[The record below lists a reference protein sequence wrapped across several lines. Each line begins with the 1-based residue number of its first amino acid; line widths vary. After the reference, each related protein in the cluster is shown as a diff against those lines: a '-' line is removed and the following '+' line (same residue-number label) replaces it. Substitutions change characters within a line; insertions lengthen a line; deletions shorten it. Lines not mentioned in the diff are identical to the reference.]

1 MTRAA
6 FIYWLAATEHESE
19 VEPLRAVAAP
29 RIEELMQ
36 VLDRRDHLLRC
47 IVRAKQDDLGQ
58 AKKENLARLYRAARD
73 DAQRALSAVLGD
85 GLRRRMNLLLGEPDA
100 EIFRCLV
107 RLGGRIAPGI
117 AVCRTCG
124 VVFTPRRKGA
134 AERCDRCHHGD
145 PPVSHSAP
153 ERVTTVTPKIDT
165 ETWTIAGWRSV
176 HHITCRGCG
185 GLFVARADAQICSPR
200 CEKRVQRG
208 AWHEPPPPLPPE
220 LSAAVRASCD
230 SLLAAW
236 FRLPLERRRTLIAA
250 VQDEDR

>member
-1 MTRAA
+1 
-6 FIYWLAATEHESE
+6 
-19 VEPLRAVAAP
+19 
-29 RIEELMQ
+29 MQ
-36 VLDRRDHLLRC
+36 VLDRRDYLLRC
-47 IVRAKQDDLGQ
+47 IARAKQDDLGQ
-58 AKKENLARLYRAARD
+58 AKKENLARLYRERRD

-124 VVFTPRRKGA
+124 VVCAPRRKGA

-165 ETWTIAGWRSV
+165 ETWTIAGWRSE
-176 HHITCRGCG
+176 HHIVCRGCG
-185 GLFVARADAQICSPR
+185 ALFVARADAQSCSPR
-200 CEKRVQRG
+200 CAKRVQRG
-208 AWHEPPPPLPPE
+208 AWHEPPPAPPPE
-220 LSAAVRASCD
+220 LSAAVRAWCD
-230 SLLAAW
+230 SLLEAW
-236 FRLPLERRRTLIAA
+236 FRLPLERRRTLIAQI
-250 VQDEDR
+250 QDEDCSPERRAVILAEIRGQDF